1 MWMGSLGLGLEC
13 MTSLYEDCRD
23 GIAFLK
29 VLDFLE
35 PRSIQWTEVVLE
47 PRSIYERVQN
57 CNRCVHAARKRGLH
71 VEGIAGKDFADG
83 LVIYILSMASQL
95 MRSHACRFL
104 NDLGLGEAD
113 VLSWANCQ
121 VRRCDADIADIR
133 SFGDASIRDGVFL
146 LQLLRSVAED
156 CVKPELILN
165 GATEHERQQNAKY
178 AISCAHKMG
187 SMVFAT
193 WEDIVEARPRS
204 ILCFLAAAMAEDLR
218 RHDGASAGAII

>member
-1 MWMGSLGLGLEC
+1 

-35 PRSIQWTEVVLE
+35 PGSIRWAEVVRE

-57 CNRCVHAARKRGLH
+57 CNRCVHAARQRGLH

-83 LVIYILSMASQL
+83 LATYILSLASQL
-95 MRSHACRFL
+95 MRSHACQFL

-121 VRRCDADIADIR
+121 VRRCDVDIAGMR
-133 SFGDASIRDGVFL
+133 SFGDPAIRNGVFL
-146 LQLLRSVAED
+146 LQLLRSVAAD
-156 CVKPELILN
+156 CVKPELMLN
-165 GATEHERQQNAKY
+165 GDTEYECQQNAKY

-187 SMVFAT
+187 SLVFAT

-218 RHDGASAGAII
+218 RHDRASALAIT